1 MFDDGFGGFGSGFDD
16 GLTLSGSGRFDDA
29 FGGAAD
35 GGFTRSFITGGEDL
49 NHLMGT
55 DANAEVWGASRRLD
69 LLGELGRARC
79 GELEFGRPRRVLD
92 GPRGRRE
99 RVSLAL
105 DQVRAVRPAWTGRLI
120 LG

>member
-55 DANAEVWGASRRLD
+55 DANAEVWGLPADSTFWANSD
-69 LLGELGRARC
+69 
-79 GELEFGRPRRVLD
+79 
-92 GPRGRRE
+92 
-99 RVSLAL
+99 AL
-105 DQVRAVRPAWTGRLI
+105 DAANWSSDGLAGFLTGLVVGANEFLSRWTKYEP
-120 LG
+120 